1 MARRPLVAGNWKMNG
16 WRESLNEIGAIAG
29 AAGEAECEVVL
40 CVPATLITD
49 AYTLT
54 QGTWLKIGGQTCH
67 ARASGAFTGEIA
79 AGMLWDAG
87 ASHVI
92 LGHSE
97 RRAGQGETDADVCEK
112 TEAALHAG
120 LIAIVCIG
128 ENAEERAAGRT
139 TEVVLG
145 QLAGSLPGW
154 ASAERVAIA
163 YEPVWAIGSGRTPKN
178 EEIAEVVG
186 AIRASLG
193 ERFGAEAAEDF
204 RVLYGGSVAATNAG
218 QVFAIEGVDGALV
231 GGASLRAEDFQQ
243 IIAAAG

>member
-16 WRESLNEIGAIAG
+16 WRESLNELGAIAG
-29 AAGEAECEVVL
+29 AAGETEAEVVV
-40 CVPATLITD
+40 CVPATLVSD

-67 ARASGAFTGEIA
+67 ARASGAYTGEIA

-97 RRAGQGETDADVCEK
+97 RRALGETDVDVREK
-112 TEAALHAG
+112 IEAALHAG
-120 LIAIVCIG
+120 LFAIVCIG
-128 ENAEERAAGRT
+128 EREEEHDAGRAR
-139 TEVVLG
+139 EVVLG
-145 QLAGSLPGW
+145 QLAESLPGW

-163 YEPVWAIGSGRTPKN
+163 YEPVWAIGSGRTPRN
-178 EEIAEVVG
+178 EEIAEIMA
-186 AIRASLG
+186 AIRGALE
-193 ERFGAEAAEDF
+193 ERFGAEEAADF
-204 RVLYGGSVAATNAG
+204 RLLYGGSVAATNAPQIFG
-218 QVFAIEGVDGALV
+218 LEDVDGALV
-231 GGASLRAEDFQQ
+231 GGASLRAEEFSP